1 MTAQPTADAARP
13 VNAKSVDDLTH
24 RNLRMILEQERA
36 AKSGH
41 SHGERLAS
49 ILTWQRLSR

>member
-1 MTAQPTADAARP
+1 MTTQPTADAARP
-13 VNAKSVDDLTH
+13 VNSKSVDDLTH

-36 AKSGH
+36 ARSGH

-49 ILTWQRLSR
+49 ILTWRRLSR